1 MEKTRLLKPSY
12 ARTMRTIRHQQM
24 EVRQAKSKP
33 TRRVSALLAE
43 SRPDSEMGEPNEKKS
58 PQRFKHPNADF
69 FFWGQRPARLSCKRD
84 HPIFRNEVPKWGGH
98 ACVTC
103 AGELNRGFR
112 VQRKRS
118 VQEGLPLLQWSVQ
131 RNGNILRTCNQIGNQ
146 T

>member
-1 MEKTRLLKPSY
+1 
-12 ARTMRTIRHQQM
+12 MRTSDSHQDG
-24 EVRQAKSKP
+24 VRQAKSKH

-43 SRPDSEMGEPNEKKS
+43 SRPDSEGGTERLRKNRPS
-58 PQRFKHPNADF
+58 DLALPSAVFSFGGNA
-69 FFWGQRPARLSCKRD
+69 RARLSCKRD

-118 VQEGLPLLQWSVQ
+118 VQEGLPFLERSVQ
-131 RNGNILRTCNQIGNQ
+131 RNGKISRTCNKTGNR

>member
-1 MEKTRLLKPSY
+1 
-12 ARTMRTIRHQQM
+12 MRTSDSHQDG
-24 EVRQAKSKP
+24 VRQAKSKH

-69 FFWGQRPARLSCKRD
+69 FFWGQSPARLSQRD

-103 AGELNRGFR
+103 AGELIAEER
-112 VQRKRS
+112 VQRERS
-118 VQEGLPLLQWSVQ
+118 IQEGLPLLQWSVQ
-131 RNGNILRTCNQIGNQ
+131 RNGNISRTCNQIGNQ